1 MPHSDPTN
9 ASPQFSDGLTRL
21 TRLGGPGSTPAS
33 SEGSPPHSTAAADG
47 LAARRLSIAKWLTFG
62 GCRFP
67 FQLLLT

>member
-1 MPHSDPTN
+1 MHHSDPTN
-9 ASPQFSDGLTRL
+9 ASPQFSDGL

-47 LAARRLSIAKWLTFG
+47 LAARRLSIAKRLTFG